1 MWAESV
7 HNILVP
13 VGLDGQSS
21 LLLSRVWGFRLGW
34 LQQCP
39 GGSPR
44 AHLQGQEGPPA
55 PSRTVSDT
63 EGFALAQGS
72 TKA

>member
-39 GGSPR
+39 GGSLPQSIP
-44 AHLQGQEGPPA
+44 AGPGGTTSPKQD
-55 PSRTVSDT
+55 S
-63 EGFALAQGS
+63 Q
-72 TKA
+72 